1 MFDFLAR
8 LTTRWP
14 KTILLIT
21 LIFIGVS
28 LGYGRNVVSSLQ
40 TGGSTDPGAQ
50 STRAEQIL
58 ASKFAAGQANLV
70 LLVRSAGSADEPSVA
85 GEGRALTARLAA
97 EPGLEG
103 VASYWSTGQ
112 AMLRSRD
119 HHSGLI
125 VGHLE
130 GTDRQ
135 QADRLHAIAAAFDG
149 PHGPVT
155 VQIGGSTAVNDQSVS
170 TIRHDISRAEEFG
183 IPLTELVLILA
194 FRSFV
199 AALLP
204 LLVGIT
210 AVIGTNAELK
220 LLSSVTSVSVFS
232 LNLATGLSLG
242 LAADYGLFMVRRYR
256 EEYHRSN
263 DVPESIRITL
273 HTAGR
278 TVLYSTITVVVAM
291 LSMLIFPLYF
301 LKSFGYAGTCVVVL
315 AALSALVAL
324 PAGLVVL
331 GKNVDALDLTRAFAW
346 VARLL
351 RGGRQRVPAV
361 ARGSGWRR
369 LAEAVMRRPVWFA
382 ASTTALLV
390 LLLLPFFHV
399 QFGIQDDR
407 LLPASFESHIVQQS
421 LRDDFDAQITS
432 QLDVVTQGFDPATR
446 TAQISGY
453 AAELSRLPGAVRVTA
468 VTGTYVHGR
477 LVQPPGPATAR
488 LATRD
493 ATYFTVA
500 SGADDISPQGKALVA
515 AVRDAP
521 APFHVLV
528 GGSSA
533 DLVDALNSLRAK
545 LPFAMGI
552 IALASLV
559 LIFLLTGSVL
569 IPFKALVM
577 NLLSLTATFG
587 ALVWIFQDH
596 HLAGMLHFQQTG
608 WLSVELLVLLF
619 CVAFGVS
626 MDYEVFLLSR
636 MKEEHRRTGDNRLAI
651 AYGIE
656 KTGGVVTAAALI
668 TSIVFI
674 SIGLTAR
681 ITNIQMFGVGLALAM
696 IMDASVV
703 RTILVPALMR
713 LAGRVNWWAPAPLRS
728 VYDRFGLRED
738 AIGPAAPAAPAG
750 PGSDHI
756 HELERVES

>member
-1 MFDFLAR
+1 
-8 LTTRWP
+8 
-14 KTILLIT
+14 
-21 LIFIGVS
+21 
-28 LGYGRNVVSSLQ
+28 
-40 TGGSTDPGAQ
+40 
-50 STRAEQIL
+50 
-58 ASKFAAGQANLV
+58 
-70 LLVRSAGSADEPSVA
+70 
-85 GEGRALTARLAA
+85 
-97 EPGLEG
+97 
-103 VASYWSTGQ
+103 
-112 AMLRSRD
+112 
-119 HHSGLI
+119 
-125 VGHLE
+125 
-130 GTDRQ
+130 
-135 QADRLHAIAAAFDG
+135 
-149 PHGPVT
+149 
-155 VQIGGSTAVNDQSVS
+155 
-170 TIRHDISRAEEFG
+170 
-183 IPLTELVLILA
+183 VLILA
-194 FRSFV
+194 FRSFI

-210 AVIGTNAELK
+210 AVIGTSAELK

-256 EEYHRSN
+256 EEYHRG
-263 DVPESIRITL
+263 DDIAESIRITL

-301 LKSFGYAGTCVVVL
+301 LKSFGYAGVCVVVL

-331 GKNVDALDLTRAFAW
+331 GTNVDALDLTRAFARM
-346 VARLL
+346 ARLL
-351 RGGRQRVPAV
+351 GGGRQRAPAV
-361 ARGSGWRR
+361 ARESGWRR

-382 ASTTALLV
+382 ASTTVLLV
-390 LLLLPFFHV
+390 LILLPFFHV

-421 LRDDFDAQITS
+421 LRDDFDTQITS

-446 TAQISGY
+446 TAQLSSY
-453 AAELSRLPGAVRVTA
+453 AEELSRLPGVVRVTA
-468 VTGTYVHGR
+468 VTGTYMHGQ
-477 LVQPPGPATAR
+477 LVQPPGPARAGPATAGPATPSPATAG

-493 ATYFTVA
+493 ATYLTVA

-515 AVRDAP
+515 AVRSAP

-569 IPFKALVM
+569 IPVKALIM

-596 HLAGMLHFQQTG
+596 HLDGLLHFQQTG

-656 KTGGVVTAAALI
+656 KTGGVVTAAAVI

-681 ITNIQMFGVGLALAM
+681 VTNIAMFGVGLALAM

-713 LAGRVNWWAPAPLRS
+713 LAGRANWWAPAPLRS

-738 AIGPAAPAAPAG
+738 AIGQAEPARPAAPAAPADPADPADPVQAGQFG
-750 PGSDHI
+750 PACVPGNDDAVLPRTQA
-756 HELERVES
+756 EF